1 VDEGFGFSP
10 RRFVGAFL
18 ALATVMAIGTVGFH
32 WAVDEGWLQSFYR
45 SVVTSAL
52 VGLDT
57 VPKNDSARLLSIFM
71 VIAGV
76 TIFGF
81 VASMVAETI
90 ARGVIT
96 GAWAEKRRRRAIE
109 KLRDHFIICGYGRVG
124 QRIGREFRDAGVS
137 YVVVDFHEDAL
148 RAAQELGDH
157 LIVGN
162 GTDEDD
168 LAAAGLDRA
177 RGLVASSDSD
187 ADNLYIVLSARA
199 ARADLLIVARASH
212 ADAAKKLRIAGAERV
227 VDPYA
232 AAGRVMANLLLKP
245 QVTAFVDVVTSSGGA
260 DLRFEELEIP
270 PDCDAAGSSIGK
282 LRIRGRTGAVVVAV
296 RKRDGHFETT
306 PDPDMELAPGDV
318 MIAAGTDEELRALD
332 ELVKPTQ
339 AVAG

>member
-1 VDEGFGFSP
+1 VDTGFSA
-10 RRFVGAFL
+10 RRFGWAFL
-18 ALATVMAIGTVGFH
+18 ALAAVMGIGTAGFH
-32 WAVDEGWLQSFYR
+32 WSLDETWLQSLYR
-45 SVVTSAL
+45 AIVTSAL

-57 VPKNDSARLLSIFM
+57 VPRNDSARLLSIFM

-90 ARGVIT
+90 ARGVVT
-96 GAWAEKRRRRAIE
+96 GAWVEKRRRRAIE

-124 QRIGREFRDAGVS
+124 QRIAQEFRASGEQ
-137 YVVVDFHEDAL
+137 YVVVDFHEAAL
-148 RAAQELGDH
+148 EEARERGDY
-157 LIVGN
+157 LIEGN

-168 LAAAGLDRA
+168 LEAAGLERA

-187 ADNLYIVLSARA
+187 ADNLYITLSARA
-199 ARADLLIVARASH
+199 ARPDLLIVARASNG
-212 ADAAKKLRIAGAERV
+212 DAAKKLRIAGAERV
-227 VDPYA
+227 VEPYA
-232 AAGRVMANLLLKP
+232 AAGRVMANMMLKP
-245 QVTAFVDVVTSSGGA
+245 QVTAFVDVVTTTGGA
-260 DLRFEELEIP
+260 DLRFEEIEVP
-270 PDCDAAGSSIGK
+270 SDCDAAGRSIGE

-306 PDPDMELAPGDV
+306 PDPDMALEAGDV

-332 ELVKPTQ
+332 ELFRPT